1 MKHYILKRFFR
12 EERAAVAATTA
23 IFLLLLLIALGVVI
37 DLGHIIVVKVELQNA
52 ADAGAMAGAEA
63 LYNPAFHVNA
73 RPRPY
78 NPNSTPPWIRGR
90 PTLARPPGLFI
101 NDAGIPI
108 LLAQVVTPIP
118 PTTYCDIAQAAAQAA
133 VATNKA
139 GGKQLTLPA
148 DDVTLGQY
156 NFDSASQQWQ
166 FVAADC
172 SNNTNAVE
180 VVTRR
185 TNAVNGPVQL
195 FFAQVLGRDVT
206 ELSAKSIAMLGW
218 VKGIGAGRG
227 TFPIA
232 LGDQYV
238 PPPGGKLFVTFNPNG
253 SDTGAWHTFFDPS
266 TSASDLAKLVN
277 GTTPS
282 PEIKCGDYINMTNGV
297 ASSVVS
303 EMKSQFYNEHHGDWT
318 IILPVVTASSNYV
331 QTRKVIGFCAF
342 QVTAVNGPPDKTIEG
357 YALGGYILP
366 NSDPGGNLGLRTT
379 LAKLVN

>member
-1 MKHYILKRFFR
+1 MKPYTLKRFFR

-23 IFLLLLLIALGVVI
+23 IFLLMLLIALGVVI
-37 DLGHIIVVKVELQNA
+37 DLGQIIVVKVELQNA

-73 RPRPY
+73 KPRPY
-78 NPNSTPPWIRGR
+78 NPNSTPPWMRGR
-90 PTLARPPGLFI
+90 PTWARTPGAFI
-101 NDAGIPI
+101 NDAGLPI

-118 PTTYCDIAQAAAQAA
+118 PPTFCDIARAAAQSA

-139 GGKQLTLPA
+139 GGKQLTLP
-148 DDVTLGQY
+148 DSDVQLGQY
-156 NFDSASQQWQ
+156 NFNPALQQWK
-166 FVAADC
+166 FVAAPC

-185 TNAVNGPVQL
+185 TNAVNGPVQV
-195 FFAQVLGRDVT
+195 FFAKVLGRDSV
-206 ELSAKSIAMLGW
+206 ELSAQAIAMLGW
-218 VKGIGAGRG
+218 VKGVGKGRG

-238 PPPGGKLFVTFNPNG
+238 PPPGGRLFVTFNPNG

-266 TSASDLAKLVN
+266 ASASDLQKLVD
-277 GTTPS
+277 GITPS
-282 PEIKCGDYINMTNGV
+282 PEIKCGDYISMTNGV

-303 EMKSQFYNEHHGDWT
+303 DMKTQFNNVHHGNWT
-318 IILPVVTASSNYV
+318 VVLPVITASSNYV

-342 QVTAVNGPPDKTIEG
+342 QITEVKGPPDKTVSG

-366 NSDPGGNLGLRTT
+366 NSDPGGNMGLRTS
-379 LAKLVN
+379 LPKLVN